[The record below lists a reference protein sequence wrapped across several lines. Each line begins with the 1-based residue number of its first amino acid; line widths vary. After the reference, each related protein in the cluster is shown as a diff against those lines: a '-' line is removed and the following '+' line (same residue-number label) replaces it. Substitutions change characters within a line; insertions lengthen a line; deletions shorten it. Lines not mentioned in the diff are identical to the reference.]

1 MGSHFAS
8 DKFFF
13 FFGYDG
19 NLANFSIRT
28 VPYGLS
34 SP

>member
-8 DKFFF
+8 DNFF